1 MAATTR
7 MVTYAEWLEHG
18 RYPGGGKFDPDDNNL
33 RSYYDSYVSQWKAGS
48 DALRQ
53 QLNSNHGLDAWN
65 SAANGNGN
73 GNGNGG
79 PEYPAWSGRHAPST
93 VASEVVAPAYTRPG
107 LLDWSQFMPEKL
119 GKGYLDPEAL
129 ASQQALMAG
138 QGKYYQPRAEG
149 ALTNTGASNLWQ
161 YTPPTTSLFGW
172 PSGAPALSLP
182 PAKTFIDFIS
192 QDDNGDNGDNGD
204 GNGDGNGDDD
214 NGDDDDGDNTNT
226 GDPYGSGIWT

>member
-33 RSYYDSYVSQWKAGS
+33 RSYYDSYVSQWEAGS

-53 QLNSNHGLDAWN
+53 QLNSNHGLSAWN
-65 SAANGNGN
+65 AGGGNGN
-73 GNGNGG
+73 GD

-107 LLDWSQFMPEKL
+107 LLDWSQYMPEHL
-119 GKGYLDPEAL
+119 GGGYMDPMAL
-129 ASQQALMAG
+129 ASQQGLVAG
-138 QGKYYQPRAEG
+138 QGKYYQPWAEG
-149 ALTNTGASNLWQ
+149 ALGNTGASNLWQ

-172 PSGAPALSLP
+172 PTAAPALSIP
-182 PAKTFIDFIS
+182 PASSFYTS
-192 QDDNGDNGDNGD
+192 DDDD
-204 GNGDGNGDDD
+204 DDD
-214 NGDDDDGDNTNT
+214 NDDNNDDDTERADE
-226 GDPYGSGIWT
+226 

>member
-18 RYPGGGKFDPDDNNL
+18 RYPGGGKFDPNDNNL
-33 RSYYDSYVSQWKAGS
+33 RSYYDSYVSQWEAGG

-53 QLNSNHGLDAWN
+53 QLNSNHGLHAWN
-65 SAANGNGN
+65 SAAGTTGD
-73 GNGNGG
+73 

-107 LLDWSQFMPEKL
+107 LLDWSQYMPEKL

-138 QGKYYQPRAEG
+138 KGKYYQPG
-149 ALTNTGASNLWQ
+149 IKKALADTGASNLWQ
-161 YTPPTTSLFGW
+161 YTPPATSLFAW
-172 PSGAPALSLP
+172 PAGAEGLTMP
-182 PAKTFIDFIS
+182 PASLFVRP
-192 QDDNGDNGDNGD
+192 Q
-204 GNGDGNGDDD
+204 
-214 NGDDDDGDNTNT
+214 DDDDDDDDDDSDSDSDSEQGRDSAGRQGGGWVDPNT
-226 GDPYGSGIWT
+226 GRTVVY